1 MPSVSSIAV
10 AAAAAGGAAG
20 AFLGIIRCA
29 KYIFRRGNDCTI
41 AQKKATILSGM
52 VDGLGLGFVTVGAAA
67 NVAGV
72 VVTGNF
78 DRISSLSLLSPH
90 KDLFG
95 NYIRIMAAGQ
105 FLVDVIKKGKVS
117 ALNIIQI
124 GVGITAAA
132 AYRRLADITHPLWN
146 TVITSI
152 SFMLISAQHHTSKL
166 DHPVFRVVG
175 AVGFANGLAA
185 SLASINAYFAYIFA
199 RGSISALEGRYFSD
213 MMQNASGLGIAIAIM
228 SGGTLINLFFYTFG
242 FVMQKIGAN
251 GEGSDMHRMCC
262 LFVAIGS
269 AAASTPLFV
278 IGFNDAANEVVKLSD
293 DNCSKF
299 SVTFLGACGSIFGAA
314 AAAHMCGANAPVV
327 AAAAAGAA
335 AASTVSF
342 FLS

>member
-1 MPSVSSIAV
+1 MPD
-10 AAAAAGGAAG
+10 
-20 AFLGIIRCA
+20 II
-29 KYIFRRGNDCTI
+29 
-41 AQKKATILSGM
+41 
-52 VDGLGLGFVTVGAAA
+52 
-67 NVAGV
+67 
-72 VVTGNF
+72 
-78 DRISSLSLLSPH
+78 
-90 KDLFG
+90 
-95 NYIRIMAAGQ
+95 
-105 FLVDVIKKGKVS
+105 
-117 ALNIIQI
+117 
-124 GVGITAAA
+124 
-132 AYRRLADITHPLWN
+132 HPLWN
-146 TVITSI
+146 TVITTV
-152 SFMLISAQHHTSKL
+152 SFFLFSSQHHLTPVTI

-175 AVGFANGLAA
+175 AVGFAGGVAA
-185 SLASINAYFAYIFA
+185 ILASINAYFAYIFA

-251 GEGSDMHRMCC
+251 GEGSDMQRMCC

-269 AAASTPLFV
+269 AAASTPLLV
-278 IGFNDAANEVVKLSD
+278 IALNHAVNEVVKFHDESD
-293 DNCSKF
+293 DDSSKF